1 MEVYLEFVDG
11 KKQVIKNVIKTFN
24 GLTLILITI
33 MDEVDQLEFHTS
45 DVKYMHVRPGDL

>member
-33 MDEVDQLEFHTS
+33 KNKIEQLKSNPKEI
-45 DVKYMHVRPGDL
+45 KYMHVFGDI